1 MDRTHPG
8 YGHPGMLCLAGRGG
22 RGAAWLRHDGQLPF
36 RRRRRKGSIV
46 DQLRF
51 DAGLGCYSVSV
62 APDSVWVCKGIGT
75 HYFQIQVQVG
85 IPEVGAAAG
94 RLLYLETTLYAPQAN
109 GPRAPLASA
118 NVSVP
123 FNPAGEVRLP
133 TLHYL
138 ITNAQL
144 LALEQRRTGDLR
156 LELQVKGFLP
166 QSASGF
172 PGGSE
177 VTEYINIAESRWR
190 QQLAGLGRTLGAEML
205 IPFPED
211 DEPRRGVVGF
221 LREAQ
226 RLLGGNEI
234 DAAMLQVRKAL
245 ETIKNTSG
253 WGWPGKKDKG
263 DRTVDERWAVIRAAM
278 EDQASGAMHVD
289 PGTNDHTYTRAEAET
304 LIAMTAALLPVT
316 P

>member
-1 MDRTHPG
+1 VRPGQAGSCHLADR
-8 YGHPGMLCLAGRGG
+8 
-22 RGAAWLRHDGQLPF
+22 D
-36 RRRRRKGSIV
+36 RKGAIV

-51 DAGLGCYSVSV
+51 EEGLGYYSVSA
-62 APDSVWVCKGIGT
+62 APDSVQIRKAMGT
-75 HYFQIQVQVG
+75 HYFQVQLQVG
-85 IPEVGAAAG
+85 IPPVGAAAG
-94 RLLYLETTLYAPQAN
+94 RLLCLETTLYAPQASAA
-109 GPRAPLASA
+109 RAPLASA

-133 TLHYL
+133 VLMFL

-156 LELQVKGFLP
+156 LELAVRGVLP
-166 QSASGF
+166 RAASGF

-177 VTEYINIAESRWR
+177 VTEYITIAESRWR

-205 IPFPED
+205 IPFPD
-211 DEPRRGVVGF
+211 DDPPRRAVADF

-253 WGWPGKKDKG
+253 WGWGGRKDKG
-263 DRTVDERWAVIRAAM
+263 DRTVDERWALIRAAI

-289 PGTNDHTYTRAEAET
+289 PGTRDHAYTRAEAET
-304 LIAMTAALLPVT
+304 LIAMTAALLPVM